1 MFRRNAAALMN
12 RLMVRSLVFVFA
24 VIGRSVARYNMV
36 FLRLSSPLAE
46 FWKLEKKTACN
57 PCGSKLM
64 VRGHQEWTDL
74 MKETRFDSSIVE
86 GLTKH
91 GGEPNKSPFQVSRP
105 RLSQD

>member
-1 MFRRNAAALMN
+1 MN
-12 RLMVRSLVFVFA
+12 RLMVRSLVLVFA
-24 VIGRSVARYNMV
+24 VMGRSVPRYNVV
-36 FLRLSSPLAE
+36 FFGSVHPLVE
-46 FWKLEKKTACN
+46 FWKLEKTACN

-74 MKETRFDSSIVE
+74 IKETRFDSSIVE

>member
-46 FWKLEKKTACN
+46 FWKLEKN
-57 PCGSKLM
+57 RM
-64 VRGHQEWTDL
+64 
-74 MKETRFDSSIVE
+74 
-86 GLTKH
+86 
-91 GGEPNKSPFQVSRP
+91 
-105 RLSQD
+105 